1 MYWIG
6 FHAILFWFLFADF
19 YKNAYRKKTIKSSLS
34 NDEGLIKEKSQSL
47 PMKNGYINGY
57 SSGVNGYINSCSEK
71 TACDN
76 GYSHGS
82 IANDIHFHSNG
93 YQSQP
98 QFGDSFKKI
107 D

>member
-6 FHAILFWFLFADF
+6 FHAVLFWFLFADF
-19 YKNAYRKKTIKSSLS
+19 YKNAYRKKTLASK
-34 NDEGLIKEKSQSL
+34 DEALTNGKSQSL
-47 PMKNGYINGY
+47 PLKNGYINGY
-57 SSGVNGYINSCSEK
+57 NNGINGYINNCPDKAVSCG
-71 TACDN
+71 N
-76 GYSHGS
+76 GYVHGS

-93 YQSQP
+93 YQP